1 MTTQTAS
8 RPEHIVEERD
18 RVTIRF
24 AGDSGDGMQLTG
36 TQFTKTTAVFGND
49 IATLPDYPAE
59 IRAPTGS
66 LPGVSG
72 FQISFSSDDIRT
84 PGDQPDALVA
94 MNPAALKVNLG
105 DLPAGGLLIVDADEF
120 NTANLKKAGYASN
133 PLEDGSLKAYQVHAI
148 QITRQNEL
156 ALEGMN
162 INTAQKFK
170 SRNFYAL
177 GIILWLYDRPLETTI
192 RWATERF
199 SRTPDTLEANLR
211 ALRAGHAFGETTE
224 MFHARYEV
232 PAARVAPGTYRHISG
247 NEATALGFLAA
258 SVLSGLPLFYGSY
271 PITPAS
277 DVLHELS
284 KLKNFGVKTF
294 QAEDEIAGI
303 GAAIGAAY
311 GGSLALT
318 GTSGPG
324 LALKSEALNL
334 AVMTELP
341 LVLIDVQRAG
351 PSTGMPTKTEQSDL
365 LQAMFGRNADS
376 PVAIVAPSTPTDCF
390 FMAIEAFR
398 IALKYMVP
406 VIYMSD
412 GYLGNGSE
420 PWRIPDVADLPK
432 IEWKYATPHTGDG
445 EFNPYE
451 RDPVTM
457 ARPWAVPGQ
466 KGLEHRIGG
475 IEKSGQNGNISY
487 DPRNHH
493 EMTLARAAR
502 VAGIAND
509 IPQLEVQ
516 GPETG
521 DLLVLGWGGTYG
533 AITSA
538 AEAARREGKSVA
550 SAHLRYLNPFPSN
563 LGEVLSRY
571 KHVLIPE
578 LNNGQLSLL
587 VRGKFLVDAVPFNKI
602 AGQPFKIREIQ
613 QKIDEV
619 LGLRGPYTIEF
630 GPGAAPQPGGDS

>member
-1 MTTQTAS
+1 MTTETQS
-8 RPEHIVEERD
+8 RPDQRVEELD

-72 FQISFSSDDIRT
+72 FQISFSSNDIRT
-84 PGDQPDALVA
+84 PGDAPDALVA
-94 MNPAALKVNLG
+94 MNPAALKTNVG
-105 DLPAGGLLIVDADEF
+105 DLRAGGLLIVDEDEF
-120 NTANLKKAGYASN
+120 NAANLRKAAYASN
-133 PLEDGSLKAYQVHAI
+133 PLEDGSLKGYQLVRVA
-148 QITRQNEL
+148 ITRQNEL
-156 ALEGMN
+156 ALEGMALN
-162 INTAQKFK
+162 AQGKFK

-177 GIILWLYDRPLETTI
+177 GLILWLYGRSMDTTI
-192 RWATERF
+192 RWAEERF
-199 SRTPDTLEANLR
+199 GRNPETLEANLR
-211 ALRAGHAFGETTE
+211 ALRAGHSFGETTE
-224 MFHARYEV
+224 LFRVRYDV
-232 PAARVAPGTYRHISG
+232 PPAHVAPGTYRHISG

-294 QAEDEIAGI
+294 QAEDEIAAI
-303 GAAIGAAY
+303 GAAIGASY
-311 GGSLALT
+311 GGHLALT

-341 LVLIDVQRAG
+341 IVVIDVQRAG
-351 PSTGMPTKTEQSDL
+351 PSTGMASKTEQSDL
-365 LQAMFGRNADS
+365 LQAMFGRNGDS
-376 PVAIVAPSTPTDCF
+376 PVVIVAPSTPADCF
-390 FMAIEAFR
+390 TMAIEAFR

-420 PWRIPDVADLPK
+420 PWRIPSMSELPR
-432 IEWKYATPHTGDG
+432 IEYHYANPEE
-445 EFNPYE
+445 EFSPYKRNPE
-451 RDPVTM
+451 TL

-475 IEKSGQNGNISY
+475 IEKSGKTGDISY

-493 EMTLARAAR
+493 EMTLARAGRVAR
-502 VAGIAND
+502 VERD
-509 IPQLEVQ
+509 IPLLEVS
-516 GPETG
+516 GPVSG
-521 DLLVLGWGGTYG
+521 DVLVLGWGGTYG

-538 AEAARREGKSVA
+538 AEQARKEGKSVA

-563 LGEVLSRY
+563 LGEVLKRY
-571 KHVLIPE
+571 HKVIIPE

-587 VRGKFLVDAVPFNKI
+587 VRGKFLVDAIAFNKI
-602 AGQPFKIREIQ
+602 SGQPFKIAEIAA
-613 QKIDEV
+613 KIDEA

-630 GPGAAPQPGGDS
+630 GQGNALSGG